1 MRFLIQNIR
10 RSMRPAVHAVF
21 VMVWAMFIPGHA
33 SAASSE
39 CRFTNADATGIR
51 AVVDAYR
58 TAWLKGDATGVL
70 NTLTVDAVLLPSHGA
85 RPIVG
90 RAAISA
96 YWWPAGAPPSR
107 VTKLDITVE
116 GLAGDC
122 AVASSYGR
130 DDVAWTQDE
139 KGTTRAYGHPGT
151 YLDVFRKV
159 PDGTWRISR
168 HMWDDGPADK

>member
-1 MRFLIQNIR
+1 MVTRGLLVGSVRQAAR
-10 RSMRPAVHAVF
+10 VLL
-21 VMVWAMFIPGHA
+21 VMVSGMFVPGRA
-33 SAASSE
+33 WAASSE
-39 CRFTNADATGIR
+39 CRFTSADATSIR
-51 AVVDAYR
+51 GVVDAYR
-58 TAWLKGDATGVL
+58 TAWLKGDAKGVL
-70 NTLTVDAVLLPSHGA
+70 NMLTADAVLLPAHGA

-90 RAAISA
+90 QEAITA
-96 YWWPAGAPPSR
+96 YWWPAGAPPTR

-139 KGTTRAYGHPGT
+139 KGTTKAYGHPGT
-151 YLDVFRKV
+151 YLDVFRKL